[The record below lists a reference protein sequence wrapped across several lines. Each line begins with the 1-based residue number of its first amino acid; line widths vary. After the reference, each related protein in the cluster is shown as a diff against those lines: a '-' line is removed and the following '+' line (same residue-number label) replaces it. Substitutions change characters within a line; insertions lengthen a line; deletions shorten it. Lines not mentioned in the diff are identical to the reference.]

1 MHYLKKLVVLPQSK
15 ALPEVDML
23 GGSKEQGDDES
34 STKPQYHTLQGNQP
48 PNGLLIVVSVQESWD
63 RKVFNIEKKSHTHQ
77 QNGGILHLRT

>member
-34 STKPQYHTLQGNQP
+34 STKPQYHTLQGNSTTEWLTYSCLCA
-48 PNGLLIVVSVQESWD
+48 G
-63 RKVFNIEKKSHTHQ
+63 K
-77 QNGGILHLRT
+77 LR